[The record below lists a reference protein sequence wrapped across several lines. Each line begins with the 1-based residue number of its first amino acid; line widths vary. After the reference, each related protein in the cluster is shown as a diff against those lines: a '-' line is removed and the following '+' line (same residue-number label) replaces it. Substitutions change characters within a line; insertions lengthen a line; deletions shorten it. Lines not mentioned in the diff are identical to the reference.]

1 MLRLFQLQVW
11 VVAVLSAYSVDAQ
24 MPNMTAPDDAAVYFI
39 KPVNGDIIDRDENQQ
54 ITVVFGLKGMQVAP
68 AGVAALNSGH
78 HHLLINLGQLP
89 DLDAPLPASD
99 QVLHF
104 GKGQTST
111 SLKLPPGKHR
121 LQLILGN
128 QVHIPHDPPVISEVI
143 EIEVR

>member
-1 MLRLFQLQVW
+1 MLRFFQLLAW
-11 VVAVLSAYSVDAQ
+11 LLIVVPVHFVDAQ

-39 KPVNGDIIDRDENQQ
+39 KPVSGDSVDRDENQQ

-68 AGVAALNSGH
+68 AGVGTPNSGH
-78 HHLLINLGQLP
+78 HHLLINLDQLP
-89 DLDAPLPASD
+89 NLNAPLPASD

-111 SLKLPPGKHR
+111 NLKLLPGKHR

>member
-1 MLRLFQLQVW
+1 
-11 VVAVLSAYSVDAQ
+11 
-24 MPNMTAPDDAAVYFI
+24 MPNVTAPDDAAVYFI
-39 KPVNGDIIDRDENQQ
+39 KPVNGDIIDRDESEQ
-54 ITVVFGLKGMQVAP
+54 ITVVFGLKDMQVAP
-68 AGVAALNSGH
+68 AGVGTPNSGH
-78 HHLLINLGQLP
+78 HHLLINLDQLP
-89 DLDAPLPASD
+89 NLNAPLPASD
-99 QVLHF
+99 QVVHF